1 MSAESAPQRQP
12 IHRRL
17 LDAWMAIA
25 VRFGEVQTL
34 VLLAIFYAL
43 LLGPASLVSRLARRD
58 MLGKRGLREPGSAW
72 READT
77 AGADLDRSRLQS

>member
-1 MSAESAPQRQP
+1 MSAETSPRAQP
-12 IHRRL
+12 LRRRL

-43 LLGPASLVSRLARRD
+43 LLGPAALVSRLAGRD
-58 MLGKRGLREPGSAW
+58 MLGKRGLREAGSAW

-77 AGADLDRSRLQS
+77 AGADLERSRLQS